1 MNKPSYSH
9 MPTQALRPS
18 TSRRMLL
25 ATALLATCAGAFAA
39 PGYPNR
45 PIKIVVPFSS
55 GGGTDIIARVV
66 SDKLSQKLGQPVV
79 VINTPGAGGTI
90 GAASVARADPDGYT
104 LLVYHIGMISSA
116 YVYKPLP
123 YDPIRDFT
131 PIAQL
136 STAANLIAINPSL
149 PAQNLQEFIALA
161 KAKPDALN
169 YGSSGIGGADHLAGE
184 LFSQVAKIKTTHVP
198 YKGGGPATVGA
209 VGGEVQFVTGTASQV
224 MPMVKAGRLRGLAVM
239 QKQRIASLPDVP
251 TAAEAGLPDL
261 DYKTWFAL
269 WGPAKMPADVVTT
282 LNTALREVLSREDV
296 RAQLDKVG
304 VEPAPTT
311 AQEFDAMFKADHAKW
326 NKILGEVM
334 SR

>member
-1 MNKPSYSH
+1 MNKFCPSRT
-9 MPTQALRPS
+9 PKQTARPS
-18 TSRRMLL
+18 TRRRTLI
-25 ATALLATCAGAFAA
+25 ATALLAACASAFAA

-55 GGGTDIIARVV
+55 GGGTDILARVV
-66 SDKLSQKLGQPVV
+66 SEKLGQKLGQPVV

-90 GAASVARADPDGYT
+90 GAASVARAEPDGYT

-123 YDPIRDFT
+123 YDPLKDFT

-136 STAANLIAINPSL
+136 STAANLIAINPEV
-149 PAQNLQEFIALA
+149 PAQNLKEFIALA
-161 KAKPDALN
+161 KAKPGTLN

-184 LFSQVAKIKTTHVP
+184 LFSQVARIKTTHVP
-198 YKGGGPATVGA
+198 YKGGGPATIGA
-209 VGGEVQFVTGTASQV
+209 VGGEIQFVTGTASQV
-224 MPMVKAGRLRGLAVM
+224 MPMVKAGKLRGLAVM

-251 TAAEAGLPDL
+251 TAAEAGLPEL

-269 WGPAKMPADVVTT
+269 WGPAKMPADVVAT
-282 LNTALREVLSREDV
+282 LNSALREVLAQGEV

-304 VEPAPTT
+304 VEPAHTT
-311 AQEFDAMFKADHAKW
+311 AQEFDAMFKADHVKW
-326 NKILGEVM
+326 NKILGDVI
-334 SR
+334 SK